1 MHSSLQLINPDI
13 LLLFASPQ
21 LPPGFPSA
29 EEAYN
34 FFTFTFDPEPEELEE
49 NPKAKHT
56 EGANQEE
63 VGEEEGPPVQ
73 GVNKTVSNILM
84 VMMMMVMT
92 MRTTMMMRMM
102 RMRMMMLI
110 RRKRRKWMTM
120 IP

>member
-1 MHSSLQLINPDI
+1 MHSSLQLINPD
-13 LLLFASPQ
+13 LLLLSASPQ

-49 NPKAKHT
+49 KPKAKHT

-63 VGEEEGPPVQ
+63 AGGEEEGPPIQ
-73 GVNKTVSNILM
+73 GVNKTVFNILM

-92 MRTTMMMRMM
+92 MRTTMMMRM
-102 RMRMMMLI
+102 RMRMLI